1 MVDTIPVRTQ
11 ALKKDE
17 TTSQVA
23 EIKVWKDVVREELQ
37 AQKSQNQTTT
47 QTPIGKTKEAQN
59 IPATFRE
66 TQPPVEITEMIV
78 EGNVSQQQAQQP
90 KEETTSKQVNVIPA
104 VLQIRE
110 KEAPENALERNKEQK
125 SNWKRIAEK
134 IGEFWG
140 KYMVPLEPAVVLSLS
155 GIAIIEASSL
165 FGSVAVVATA
175 VGVTAVGGG
184 IFITLLWI
192 PELVKKAMN
201 ERKEKA
207 KQQVQEQKEE
217 NKPNIFEKVKG
228 SLINF
233 VEKVKKKEEEGEEK
247 IKKAVDGA
255 KERIKTGFS
264 GLKVKIEDEVN
275 KAKEWI
281 KKHFPTSRE
290 EEKEEDKQVRLAV
303 PVTKKIRNQIN
314 KGINTLK
321 ELMEKFEVSLALHG
335 LLPIEMIDFGSL
347 SEEEFDRLLKKMFED
362 SHSTKTS

>member
-17 TTSQVA
+17 TTSQVV

-47 QTPIGKTKEAQN
+47 QTPIGKTKGAQN

-66 TQPPVEITEMIV
+66 RQPPVEITEMIV

-207 KQQVQEQKEE
+207 KQQVEQKEE

-275 KAKEWI
+275 EAKEW
-281 KKHFPTSRE
+281 
-290 EEKEEDKQVRLAV
+290 
-303 PVTKKIRNQIN
+303 IN

-347 SEEEFDRLLKKMFED
+347 SEEEFDRLLKKMFEN
-362 SHSTKTS
+362 SSSTKTS

>member
-1 MVDTIPVRTQ
+1 MVDTITVRTQ
-11 ALKKDE
+11 AVKKDE
-17 TTSQVA
+17 P
-23 EIKVWKDVVREELQ
+23 Q

-47 QTPIGKTKEAQN
+47 TPVGKTKEAQN

-66 TQPPVEITEMIV
+66 KQPPIESTKMIV

-110 KEAPENALERNKEQK
+110 KEAPESTLERNKEQK

-155 GIAIIEASSL
+155 GIAMVEASSL

-275 KAKEWI
+275 EAKEWI
-281 KKHFPTSRE
+281 KKHFPASKE
-290 EEKEEDKQVRLAV
+290 EEKEEDKQVRLA
-303 PVTKKIRNQIN
+303 VTKKIRNQIN

-321 ELMEKFEVSLALHG
+321 ELMEKFEVYLALHG

-347 SEEEFDRLLKKMFED
+347 PEEEFYRLLKKTFKN
-362 SHSTKTS
+362 SSSTKTS

>member
-217 NKPNIFEKVKG
+217 NKPNIFEKV
-228 SLINF
+228 
-233 VEKVKKKEEEGEEK
+233 
-247 IKKAVDGA
+247 
-255 KERIKTGFS
+255 
-264 GLKVKIEDEVN
+264 
-275 KAKEWI
+275 
-281 KKHFPTSRE
+281 
-290 EEKEEDKQVRLAV
+290 EEDKQVRLAV